1 MANAFDQF
9 DPTATSG
16 ASGNA
21 FDQFDNPKKEK
32 TKETG
37 SIDSFI
43 RSAANAATFGFADR
57 IAAGLGAATG
67 IGGQRGE
74 YEKNLSAQRALD
86 EANMEANPIASIGGT
101 VAGAAVLPIGAAAR
115 APTLLG
121 GVRAGAKVGAAQ
133 GAAYGVGSSPDLTDK
148 PAVLTNIGEGA
159 ALGGALGA
167 AAPLVAPAARSILNA
182 TGIPQTVRGFIAPD
196 QEALRQ
202 IGMALESD
210 AGTRASLMARRR
222 AQGETMGAAERSR
235 MGLTPQEAGT
245 ALDNS
250 IPVNTADYGGEATR
264 RLARQAAN
272 ISPEASDIL
281 RSETAHRFEGQQFRI
296 ADRLTRL
303 GGGDSTQTL
312 EELQAAARRA
322 NKPAYDR
329 AFAEGEAGSWHEGLA
344 QLAQAPVVADAIKGA
359 TRTGANKAAA
369 EGFRPVKNPF
379 TVLDSGEVRLT
390 NENVKPTLQ
399 FWDAVKR
406 NLDDKIETLQRSGE
420 KSAAR
425 DAIELRRQLVSHMDQ
440 DFPSYSAAR
449 GQAARFFGAEDA
461 LEAGTKFVGAKGEN
475 SEYRRVI
482 AKMNR
487 PERALFA
494 HGFMSE
500 IERQVNETGVNRSP
514 LIKSMFQSPAARE
527 RIHMAIGEGS
537 ARNLETALHVEN
549 VMDQLRTAVTGNS
562 TTAQQLGDVF
572 RHGGLLGGGLHMV
585 GAVKALMRHGAK
597 GVDETVMQRV
607 AEGLTSRN
615 PEVYARALATVR
627 RSPPLS
633 RAFTGANQAAVRA
646 ALAQMMR
653 EKKSK

>member
-9 DPTATSG
+9 DPTPTAG

-21 FDQFDNPKKEK
+21 FDQFDKPKKGK
-32 TKETG
+32 SKETG
-37 SIDSFI
+37 SIDAFV
-43 RSAANAATFGFADR
+43 RGAANAATFGFADR
-57 IAAGLGAATG
+57 IAAGLGSLTG
-67 IGGQRGE
+67 IGGQAGE
-74 YEKNLSAQRALD
+74 YEKNLASQRAVD
-86 EANMEANPIASIGGT
+86 EANMQEHPVASIGGT
-101 VAGAAVLPIGAAAR
+101 VAGAAVLPVGAAAR
-115 APTLLG
+115 APTLMG
-121 GVRAGAKVGAAQ
+121 GIRAGAKVGAAQ
-133 GAAYGVGSSPDLTDK
+133 GAAYGAGSSPDLTDK
-148 PAVLTNIGEGA
+148 SAVLTNMGEGA
-159 ALGGALGA
+159 ALGGALGGA
-167 AAPLVAPAARSILNA
+167 VPLVAPAARSILNA
-182 TGIPQTVRGFIAPD
+182 TGIPQTARGFIAPE

-202 IGMALESD
+202 IGTALEGD
-210 AGTRASLMARRR
+210 AATRAGLIARRQ
-222 AQGETMGAAERSR
+222 AQGEPMGAAERSR
-235 MGLTPQEAGT
+235 LGLTPQEAGT
-245 ALDNS
+245 ALDNGAP
-250 IPVNTADYGGEATR
+250 ITTADYGGEATR

-322 NKPAYDR
+322 NKPAYDK

-379 TVLDSGEVRLT
+379 TVLDSGEVKLT

-406 NLDDKIETLQRSGE
+406 NLDDKIETLQRGGE

-425 DAIELRRQLVSHMDQ
+425 DAIELRRQLVSHLDR
-440 DFPSYSAAR
+440 DFPAYSAAR

-461 LEAGTKFVGAKGEN
+461 LEAGTKFVAAKGGN

-482 AKMNR
+482 AKMSA

-500 IERQVNETGVNRSP
+500 IERQINETGVNRSP
-514 LIKSMFQSPAARE
+514 LIKAMFQSPAARE

-537 ARNLETALHVEN
+537 ARNLETGLHVEA

-585 GAVKALMRHGAK
+585 GAIKALMRHGAK

-627 RSPPLS
+627 KSPPLS
-633 RAFTGANQAAVRA
+633 KVFTGANAATVRA
-646 ALAQMMR
+646 ALAEIMR